1 MSHRKHILVVDD
13 SDVIRRVAASLL
25 VRMGYRVSEACN
37 GQEAIERCRSSM
49 PDAVLLDWQLPV
61 LGSLEFLE
69 AMRAEADGERP
80 VVIYCT
86 SEHDVE
92 DITRALNSGA
102 NEYLMKPFDRG
113 AIETKLVE
121 CGLR

>member
-1 MSHRKHILVVDD
+1 MLQSKHILVVDD
-13 SDVIRRVAASLL
+13 SDVIRRVAACLL
-25 VRMGYRVSEACN
+25 ARMSYRVSEAAN
-37 GQEAIERCRSSM
+37 GQEALEQCRAHM
-49 PDAVLLDWQLPV
+49 PDAVLLDWQLPEM
-61 LGSLEFLE
+61 GSLEFLE
-69 AMRAEADGERP
+69 AMRAEADGDRP

-102 NEYLMKPFDRG
+102 NEYLMKPFDRS
-113 AIETKLVE
+113 AIESKLVE

>member
-1 MSHRKHILVVDD
+1 MTQILVVDD

-25 VRMGYRVSEACN
+25 VRMGFDVTEATN
-37 GQEAIERCRSSM
+37 GHEALEHCRARM

-61 LGSLEFLE
+61 MGSIEFLD
-69 AMRAEADGERP
+69 AVRAEADGDRP

-102 NEYLMKPFDRG
+102 NEYLMKPFDRS
-113 AIETKLVE
+113 AIETKLIE

>member
-1 MSHRKHILVVDD
+1 MSQAKHILVVDD

-25 VRMGYRVSEACN
+25 ARMGYRVSEAAN
-37 GQEAIERCRSSM
+37 GQEALEHCRAHM
-49 PDAVLLDWQLPV
+49 PDAVLLDWHLPV
-61 LGSLEFLE
+61 MGSIEFLE
-69 AMRAEADGERP
+69 FMRADSNGDRP
-80 VVIYCT
+80 YVIYCT

-102 NEYLMKPFDRG
+102 NEYLMKPFDRA
-113 AIETKLVE
+113 AIESKLVE

>member
-1 MSHRKHILVVDD
+1 MSQSKHILVVDD
-13 SDVIRRVAASLL
+13 SEVIRRVAASLL
-25 VRMGYRVSEACN
+25 VRLGYDVTEAAN
-37 GQEAIERCRSSM
+37 GQEALERCRGHM
-49 PDAVLLDWQLPV
+49 PDAVLLDWQIPV
-61 LGSLEFLE
+61 MGSLEFLE
-69 AMRAEADGERP
+69 AMRAEAYGDRP
-80 VVIYCT
+80 YVIYCT

-102 NEYLMKPFDRG
+102 NEFLMKPFDRG

>member
-13 SDVIRRVAASLL
+13 SEVIRRVAASLL
-25 VRMGYRVSEACN
+25 VRMGFDVTEATN
-37 GQEAIERCRSSM
+37 GHEALEHCRARM

-61 LGSLEFLE
+61 MGSIEFLD
-69 AMRAEADGERP
+69 AVRAEADGDRP

-102 NEYLMKPFDRG
+102 NEYLMKPFDRT
-113 AIETKLVE
+113 AIETKLIE